1 MSAPER
7 RTNGFGAYAG
17 RSGSLMIFTIRDIE
31 LLCLLRWC
39 RYLPPDELADCF
51 DEMTIANLK
60 GLRLILAHK
69 ASGALTMTSE
79 GDTFLEAYIK
89 SLPENVRQSY
99 LAANTLRR
107 IRRASVMLTAYRAG
121 LRVFTTDIMS
131 LKERSAFYLPTL
143 MRGHGTN
150 PWSNSRIA
158 ALLRLG
164 DMLFAAH
171 YVCPGIGEMLLV
183 DELNAFHNN
192 TAQIKNVARA
202 FFFAGASYGD
212 ILAELDVEPA
222 TELKRYVSYA
232 DAYRQLSLPVH
243 LLSCDATGAMQLRL
257 MALPDYRQTLT
268 RAALQARYAPAPKDV
283 PAWDALFEGKP
294 FVMAADMDL
303 RRIDDA
309 IHAAR
314 ERGMNQIV
322 MAALK
327 PQVEAVLKKRYRDT
341 GLARVYSIKEDA
353 LRELGVSTL
362 YTPPMEGYRTDK
374 GEVIHAPLIQAARKT
389 GRPSG
394 KQSRTLV

>member
-1 MSAPER
+1 
-7 RTNGFGAYAG
+7 
-17 RSGSLMIFTIRDIE
+17 MIFAKRDIE
-31 LLCLLRWC
+31 LLLLLRWC
-39 RYLPPDELADCF
+39 RYIDPNDLTFLDCQTIENLEGMKLLRRQRSNEYLTLTGKGNDLLEEHITGLPPR
-51 DEMTIANLK
+51 M
-60 GLRLILAHK
+60 
-69 ASGALTMTSE
+69 
-79 GDTFLEAYIK
+79 
-89 SLPENVRQSY
+89 PVSY
-99 LAANTLRR
+99 KKHDA
-107 IRRASVMLTAYRAG
+107 IRRARIARVALTAYQAG
-121 LRVFTTDIMS
+121 ITVFNTGVQR
-131 LKERSAFYLPTL
+131 LEEPFHYFLPSL
-143 MRGHGTN
+143 MRGQSAN

-164 DMLFAAH
+164 DILYAAH

-202 FFFAGASYGD
+202 FLFAGASYGD
-212 ILAELDVEPA
+212 ILAELDAEPA
-222 TELKRYVSYA
+222 KEPKRYVSYA
-232 DAYRQLSLPVH
+232 DAYRQLTLPVH

-257 MALPDYRQTLT
+257 MAMPDYRQTLT
-268 RAALQARYAPAPKDV
+268 RAALQTRYAPAPKDV
-283 PAWDALFEGKP
+283 SVWDALFDGKP
-294 FVMAADMDL
+294 FVMAADMNL
-303 RRIDDA
+303 RRIDAA
-309 IHAAR
+309 IQAVR

-362 YTPPMEGYRTDK
+362 YTPPMEGYRTEK

-394 KQSRTLV
+394 K